1 MTVRLSRRDTLL
13 FTGAVAASSAIPRLP
28 PAVAAPLHTND
39 IDAILKARIDAGDAP
54 GVVAMAAT
62 KDAVIYQG
70 AFGVRAKGAPA
81 AMSSDT
87 VFAIAS
93 MTKLLTS
100 VAALQLV
107 ERGKLSLDEP
117 AARIDPTLENQQVL
131 EGFDAKGNPQLR
143 PARKP
148 ITLRHLL
155 THTSGFSYQL
165 WDANVLR
172 YGKIARSNPALPR
185 TPLMFDPDT
194 RWAYG
199 GSLDR
204 VGRLVEIASG
214 QTLDRYFRDNITGP
228 LGMHDTAY
236 AITDAQRARQ
246 ASLHLRKGDGTLVAQ
261 PLVKQAEPKAIF
273 RRRRF
278 KSTAPD
284 FLTLLQAILNGGG
297 VPGKRIL
304 RPQTVEAMSTNQIG
318 DIDAGILKTT
328 NPPLSGDVD
337 FFPGVRLRWG
347 LAGMINIDPVA
358 GRPRGRQPDLGRSLQ
373 YLLLDRS
380 GLAHRGRDHDAD
392 PAVRRPPRAWGLSGS
407 SSAGFIAALSR
418 PESRS
423 PPSRHGRA

>member
-1 MTVRLSRRDTLL
+1 MTVRLSRRETLL
-13 FTGAVAASSAIPRLP
+13 FTGAVAAVSALPRIAT
-28 PAVAAPLHTND
+28 PAIAAPLRTSD
-39 IDAILKARIDAGDAP
+39 IDAILKARVDAGDAP

-70 AFGVRAKGAPA
+70 AFGVRAKGAPV

-107 ERGKLSLDEP
+107 ERGKLTLDEP
-117 AARIDPTLENQQVL
+117 AARIDPTLDSPQVL
-131 EGFDAKGNPQLR
+131 DGFDAKGNPQLR

-165 WDANVLR
+165 WDTNVLR

-185 TPLMFDPDT
+185 TPLMFDPGM

-204 VGRLVEIASG
+204 VGRLVEIVSG

-228 LGMHDTAY
+228 LGMQDTAY

-246 ASLHLRKGDGTLVAQ
+246 ASLHLRKADGTLVAQ
-261 PLVKQAEPKAIF
+261 PLVKQAEPTQF
-273 RRRRF
+273 SGGGGL

-284 FLTLLQAILNGGG
+284 YLTLLQAILNGGG

-328 NPPLSGDVD
+328 NPPLSADVD

-358 GRPRGRQPDLGRSLQ
+358 GGRAAGSQTWA
-373 YLLLDRS
+373 
-380 GLAHRGRDHDAD
+380 GLYNTYYWID
-392 PAVRRPPRAWGLSGS
+392 PASRIAGVIMMQILPFADRR
-407 SSAGFIAALSR
+407 ALGIYR
-418 PESRS
+418 QFERGVY
-423 PPSRHGRA
+423 RG

>member
-13 FTGAVAASSAIPRLP
+13 FTGAVAAANAIPAVFS
-28 PAVAAPLHTND
+28 PAVAAAPRGHD
-39 IDAILKARIDAGDAP
+39 IDAILKARIDAGDVP

-62 KDAVIYQG
+62 RDAVIYQG

-81 AMSSDT
+81 AMSTDT

-100 VAALQLV
+100 VAAMQMV
-107 ERGKLSLDEP
+107 ERGRLALDEP
-117 AARIDPTLENQQVL
+117 AARIDPTLDAPQVL
-131 EGFDAKGNPQLR
+131 DGFDAKGIPQLR

-165 WDANVLR
+165 WDAKVAR
-172 YGKIARSNPALPR
+172 YGKAAHGNPALPR
-185 TPLMFDPDT
+185 APLMFDPGT

-214 QTLDRYFRDNITGP
+214 QTLDRYIGDNILAP
-228 LGMHDTAY
+228 LGMHDTGY
-236 AITDAQRARQ
+236 AISDAQRSRQ
-246 ASLHLRKGDGTLVAQ
+246 ASLHVRKPDGALVAR
-261 PLVKQAEPKAIF
+261 PLVKQAEPKEFSGGGGI
-273 RRRRF
+273 

-284 FLTLLQAILNGGG
+284 FLVLLQAILNGGG

-304 RPQTVEAMSTNQIG
+304 RPQTVELMSVNQTG
-318 DIDAGILKTT
+318 DIEAGILKTT
-328 NPPLSGDVD
+328 RPELSGDVD

-347 LAGMINIDPVA
+347 LAGLINLDPVPEARAAGSQSWAGLYNTYYWIDPASRVA
-358 GRPRGRQPDLGRSLQ
+358 GVIMTQILPFADRRALGVYRQFERGIYRS
-373 YLLLDRS
+373 RR
-380 GLAHRGRDHDAD
+380 LA
-392 PAVRRPPRAWGLSGS
+392 
-407 SSAGFIAALSR
+407 
-418 PESRS
+418 
-423 PPSRHGRA
+423 

>member
-13 FTGAVAASSAIPRLP
+13 FTGAVAAASVLPRVSA
-28 PAVAAPLHTND
+28 PAVATPLRTND
-39 IDAILKARIDAGDAP
+39 IDAILNARVDAGDAP

-62 KDAVIYQG
+62 KDSVIYQG
-70 AFGVRAKGAPA
+70 AFGVRAANAKVLGAPT
-81 AMSSDT
+81 AMSIDT

-100 VAALQLV
+100 VAAMQLV
-107 ERGKLSLDEP
+107 ERGQLKLDEP
-117 AARIDPTLENQQVL
+117 AARIDPSLESPQVL
-131 EGFDAKGNPQLR
+131 DGFDAKGNPQLR

-172 YGKIARSNPALPR
+172 YGKAARGNPALPR

-199 GSLDR
+199 GSVDR
-204 VGRLVEIASG
+204 VGRLVEIVSG

-228 LGMHDTAY
+228 LGMHDTCY

-246 ASLHLRKGDGTLVAQ
+246 ACLHVRKGDGTLVAQ
-261 PLVKQAEPKAIF
+261 PLVKQAAPKEFSGGGGI
-273 RRRRF
+273 

-284 FLTLLQAILNGGG
+284 YLALLQAILNGGG
-297 VPGKRIL
+297 PPGKRIL
-304 RPQTVEAMSTNQIG
+304 QPQTVERMSTNQIG
-318 DIDAGILKTT
+318 TIDAGILKTT
-328 NPPLSGDVD
+328 NPALSDDVD

-347 LAGMINIDPVA
+347 LGGMINIDPVREGRAA
-358 GRPRGRQPDLGRSLQ
+358 GSQTWA
-373 YLLLDRS
+373 
-380 GLAHRGRDHDAD
+380 GLYNTYYWID
-392 PAVRRPPRAWGLSGS
+392 PASRIAGVIMMQILPFADRR
-407 SSAGFIAALSR
+407 ALNVYR
-418 PESRS
+418 QFERGIYRGTKP
-423 PPSRHGRA
+423 A

>member
-13 FTGAVAASSAIPRLP
+13 FTGAVAAASVLPAPAI
-28 PAVAAPLHTND
+28 AAPNHTHD
-39 IDAILKARIDAGDAP
+39 IDAILKARIAAGDAP

-70 AFGVRAKGAPA
+70 AFGARAKGAPA

-100 VAALQLV
+100 VAAMQLV
-107 ERGKLSLDEP
+107 ERGKLALDEP
-117 AARIDPTLENQQVL
+117 AARIDPSLDALQVL
-131 EGFDAKGNPQLR
+131 DGFDAKGNPQLR

-172 YGKIARSNPALPR
+172 YGKLARGNPALPR
-185 TPLMFDPDT
+185 GPLMFDPET

-204 VGRLVEIASG
+204 VGRLVEIVSG

-228 LGMHDTAY
+228 LGMNDTSY
-236 AITDAQRARQ
+236 AIADTQRARQ
-246 ASLHLRKGDGTLVAQ
+246 ASLHVRKADGTLAAQ
-261 PLVKQAEPKAIF
+261 PLVKQAEPKEFSGGGGI
-273 RRRRF
+273 

-284 FLTLLQAILNGGG
+284 YLILLQAILNGGG

-304 RPQTVEAMSTNQIG
+304 QPQTVEKMSVNQIG

-328 NPPLSGDVD
+328 NPGLSSDVD
-337 FFPGVRLRWG
+337 FFPGARLRWG
-347 LAGMINIDPVA
+347 LGGMINIDPVA
-358 GRPRGRQPDLGRSLQ
+358 GGRAAGSQTWA
-373 YLLLDRS
+373 
-380 GLAHRGRDHDAD
+380 GLYNTYYWID
-392 PAVRRPPRAWGLSGS
+392 PASHLAGVIMMQVLPFADRR
-407 SSAGFIAALSR
+407 ALGVYR
-418 PESRS
+418 QFEHGIYRS
-423 PPSRHGRA
+423 VKPA

>member
-1 MTVRLSRRDTLL
+1 
-13 FTGAVAASSAIPRLP
+13 
-28 PAVAAPLHTND
+28 
-39 IDAILKARIDAGDAP
+39 
-54 GVVAMAAT
+54 MAAT

-70 AFGVRAKGAPA
+70 AFGVRAQRVAPV
-81 AMSSDT
+81 AMSLDT

-100 VAALQLV
+100 IAALQLV
-107 ERGKLSLDEP
+107 ERGKLALDEP
-117 AARIDPTLENQQVL
+117 AARIDPTLDDQQVL

-143 PARKP
+143 PSRKP

-185 TPLMFDPDT
+185 TPLMFDPGA

-204 VGRLVEIASG
+204 AGRLVEIASG

-228 LGMHDTAY
+228 LGMNDTAY
-236 AITDAQRARQ
+236 ATTDAQRARQ
-246 ASLHLRKGDGTLVAQ
+246 ASLHIRKSDGTLAAQ
-261 PLVKQAEPKAIF
+261 PLVKQAEPTQFSGGGGI
-273 RRRRF
+273 

-284 FLTLLQAILNGGG
+284 FLLLLQAILNGGG
-297 VPGKRIL
+297 VPGKQIL
-304 RPQTVEAMSTNQIG
+304 QPQTVDAMSTNQIG

-328 NPPLSGDVD
+328 NPPLSSDVD

-358 GRPRGRQPDLGRSLQ
+358 ERRAAGSQTWA
-373 YLLLDRS
+373 
-380 GLAHRGRDHDAD
+380 GLYNTYYWID
-392 PAVRRPPRAWGLSGS
+392 PASRISGVIMMQILPFADRRALEVYSQFERGIYRGVRPT
-407 SSAGFIAALSR
+407 
-418 PESRS
+418 
-423 PPSRHGRA
+423 

>member
-1 MTVRLSRRDTLL
+1 MTVRLSRRDALL
-13 FTGAVAASSAIPRLP
+13 FTGAVAAANALSRVST
-28 PAVAAPLHTND
+28 PAVAAPLGTNG
-39 IDAILKARIDAGDAP
+39 IDAILKARVDAGDAP

-62 KDAVIYQG
+62 KDSVIYQG

-100 VAALQLV
+100 IAAMQLV

-117 AARIDPTLENQQVL
+117 AARIDPTLDAPQVL
-131 EGFDAKGNPQLR
+131 DGFDAKGAPQLR

-172 YGKIARSNPALPR
+172 YGKIARSDPALPR
-185 TPLMFDPDT
+185 TPLISDPDT

-204 VGRLVEIASG
+204 VGRLVEIVSG

-261 PLVKQAEPKAIF
+261 PLVRQAEPKEF
-273 RRRRF
+273 SGGGGL

-284 FLTLLQAILNGGG
+284 YLTLLQAILNGGG
-297 VPGKRIL
+297 FPGKRIL
-304 RPQTVEAMSTNQIG
+304 QPQTVERMSTNQIG

-328 NPPLSGDVD
+328 NPALSDDVD

-347 LAGMINIDPVA
+347 LAGMINIDPVIGGRAA
-358 GRPRGRQPDLGRSLQ
+358 GSQTWA
-373 YLLLDRS
+373 
-380 GLAHRGRDHDAD
+380 GLYNTYYWID
-392 PAVRRPPRAWGLSGS
+392 PASRIAGVIMMQILPFADRR
-407 SSAGFIAALSR
+407 ALEVYR
-418 PESRS
+418 QFERGIYRGTKP
-423 PPSRHGRA
+423 A